1 MNLDDLIINVF
12 CLVDDQLIELHK
24 GIKWRT
30 RGFAPRMSD
39 AEVITIEIIGEY
51 LGLSKETQLFHHFRH
66 HYSEMFPN
74 LLEIHRTT
82 LTRQMAN
89 LWKIKE
95 QLWQSILPAGKDS
108 SVSII
113 DSFPL
118 SICRF
123 GRANR
128 CKLFQGVASFGRDHS
143 TKATIYGFRLHVRC
157 QEKSRLI
164 TRFSIAPA
172 NESDL
177 SLLPQLAEHSSG
189 VLLADRNY
197 WSPELK
203 RSFKEQG
210 LRMLVPFKKK
220 KSDPKPKLSRYI
232 SRHRQLIETVFS
244 QLTQRFSIKK
254 NWARDIW
261 HLSNR
266 IIRKVLAHTIGVLLC
281 QKQGIS
287 SLQLSKLFDF

>member
-1 MNLDDLIINVF
+1 MNLDDLIITVF
-12 CLVDDQLIELHK
+12 CLVDDQLVDLK
-24 GIKWRT
+24 QQIKWRT
-30 RGFAPRMSD
+30 RGFAPKMSD
-39 AEVITIEIIGEY
+39 AEVITLEIIGEY
-51 LGLSKETQLFHHFRH
+51 LGLDKENQLFHYFRR
-66 HYSEMFPN
+66 HYSDMFPS

-95 QLWQSILPAGKDS
+95 QLWQSILPVQKDKLTS
-108 SVSII
+108 LV

-128 CKLFQGVASFGRDHS
+128 CKLFEGFAGFGRDHN

-157 QEKSRLI
+157 HQASGLI

-177 SLLPQLAEHSSG
+177 SLLPQLAEQTSG

-197 WSPELK
+197 WSPETQA
-203 RSFKEQG
+203 SFKEQG
-210 LRMLVPFKKK
+210 LRMLVPFKQKR
-220 KSDPKPKLSRYI
+220 SDPNPGLSYYI

-244 QLTQRFSIKK
+244 QLTQRFSIKHIR
-254 NWARDIW
+254 ARDMW

-266 IIRKVLAHTIGVLLC
+266 IIRKVLAHTIGVVLC
-281 QKQGIS
+281 QKQGIQP
-287 SLQLSKLFDF
+287 LQLSKLLAI